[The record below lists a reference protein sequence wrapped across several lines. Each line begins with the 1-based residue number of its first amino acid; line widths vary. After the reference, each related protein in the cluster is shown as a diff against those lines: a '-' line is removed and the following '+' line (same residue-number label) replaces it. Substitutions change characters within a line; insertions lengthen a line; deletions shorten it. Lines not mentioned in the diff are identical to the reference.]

1 VVLSGSRRQRLLQ
14 NLAAFVV
21 GTATVAA
28 FAPLGFWFLAP
39 LALAVLFFLWRDA
52 HPRRAFVLGW
62 WYGAGLLGFGLFWL
76 RVSLAE
82 FGGIPLPLAVIAA
95 LALSLALSL
104 FPAIAGALCAWLS
117 PGGWRRSAF
126 AAPAAWVL
134 VEWLRQWVLTG
145 LPWLQLGYSQI
156 DGPLGGIAPLA
167 GVLGVTLSVALVAGW
182 LAALAGR
189 DGPRTL
195 GISVMLLIFAA
206 ALFRLHHWTEPA
218 GERFSAALLQ
228 GNIPQDEKWLEGNL
242 MPTINRYLEMTE
254 AHAHHRLIVWPEA
267 AVPAMADDVNH
278 LLLDPLQ
285 QFATARDTTVLM
297 GILFY
302 EEENDAF
309 FTSMLALDEQR
320 ARYDKRH
327 LVPFGEYFPL
337 GFLWKDALRGLAT
350 IGEDFTPGSAPTPLL
365 QVGPWPVAASV
376 CYEVLFGEETRQ
388 ALPEAQFLVN
398 VSNDGWFGD
407 SLGPHQHLE
416 IARMRALETGRWLL
430 RATNTGIT
438 AVIDAGGRVTHRLPQ
453 FRRGVLE
460 AEVEPRS
467 GATPYVRWGE
477 WPALGLMA
485 LLGLWARYGP
495 GRKAGAPAG

>member
-1 VVLSGSRRQRLLQ
+1 MVRSGLRRQRLLQ

-28 FAPLGFWFLAP
+28 FAPFGFWFLAP

-52 HPRRAFVLGW
+52 HPRRAFALGW

-82 FGGIPLPLAVIAA
+82 YGGIPLPLAVIAA

-195 GISVMLLIFAA
+195 GVSVMLLIFAA

-218 GERFSAALLQ
+218 GDRFSAALLQ
-228 GNIPQDEKWLEGNL
+228 GNVPQDEKWLEGNL

-278 LLLDPLQ
+278 LLLEPLQ

-302 EEENDAF
+302 EEANDAF

-350 IGEDFTPGSAPTPLL
+350 IGEDFTPGSAPTQLL
-365 QVGPWPVAASV
+365 QVGPRPVPASAS
-376 CYEVLFGEETRQ
+376 T
-388 ALPEAQFLVN
+388 
-398 VSNDGWFGD
+398 
-407 SLGPHQHLE
+407 
-416 IARMRALETGRWLL
+416 
-430 RATNTGIT
+430 
-438 AVIDAGGRVTHRLPQ
+438 
-453 FRRGVLE
+453 
-460 AEVEPRS
+460 
-467 GATPYVRWGE
+467 
-477 WPALGLMA
+477 
-485 LLGLWARYGP
+485 
-495 GRKAGAPAG
+495 